1 MKKWL
6 KIELFVL
13 VALLAVALTVRIAD
27 TQDIFAPTK
36 LQQAPTGQAETTHLT
51 EPTTEETT
59 LPPTMPEITWKE
71 LPADRALTA
80 RQAFVYDCQNEIFLY
95 HTGLNSL
102 NDKVYPAS
110 ITKLFTAHVAMQY
123 LSPEATVTAG
133 EALSLIG
140 EGSSIAQIW
149 EGDVFTV
156 EMLVQGMLLPSGNDA
171 AYILATEAGR
181 VLSEDATLSAA
192 HAVERFVQEMN
203 AQAQELGMT
212 GTHFMNPDGYH
223 DDNHY
228 TTYKDLTVLARVALE
243 NETVMRYTSV
253 SKATVKPV
261 LGEQKEWINTNFMV
275 DPESEYYCPYA
286 VGLKTGQTEAAGSC
300 LLSAFDIEGRYY
312 VIGVFGCPE
321 YTDRF
326 DDTLQLFNEK
336 VIAAG

>member
-13 VALLAVALTVRIAD
+13 VALLIVALTVRIAD
-27 TQDIFAPTK
+27 TQDIFAPIK
-36 LQQAPTGQAETTHLT
+36 LQQEPTTEETTLFT

-71 LPADRALTA
+71 LPADRVLTA
-80 RQAFVYDCQNEIFLY
+80 RQAFVYDCQSESFTY
-95 HTGLNSL
+95 HTGLNSVR
-102 NDKVYPAS
+102 DKVWPAS
-110 ITKLFTAHVAMQY
+110 ITKLFTAHVALQY
-123 LSPEATVTAG
+123 LSPESTVTAG

-140 EGSSIAQIW
+140 EGSSIAQLC

-181 VLSEDATLSAA
+181 VLSGDGTLSADR
-192 HAVERFVQEMN
+192 AVERFVQEMN
-203 AQAQELGMT
+203 AQAQQLGMT

-243 NETVMRYTSV
+243 NEIVMGYTSV

-261 LGEQKEWINTNFMV
+261 QGDQKEWINTNFIV

-336 VIAAG
+336 VIATG